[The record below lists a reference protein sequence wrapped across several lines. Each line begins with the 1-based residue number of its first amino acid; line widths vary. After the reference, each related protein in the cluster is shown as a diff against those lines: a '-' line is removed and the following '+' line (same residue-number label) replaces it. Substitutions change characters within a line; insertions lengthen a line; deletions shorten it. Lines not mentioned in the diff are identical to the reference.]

1 MPHGLDPHVQEPD
14 QTRRLL
20 IDAGIAVA
28 TVLAMALLWQ
38 AGLADMEGEG
48 RATRGVI
55 ALLLAVVFGE
65 LSGVRL
71 FRWEEEV
78 RGLPLGRFATAAA
91 ATVLLAIGT
100 FDMIEVSG
108 LPLEPLGPILVGGAL
123 LLVSVWSDSVLAA
136 LVGAEFLDD
145 PFAEMLAG
153 WFGYAGGVG
162 TQAIFFTLG
171 LALLQIPLGYLL
183 ARRFRRSVG
192 VGVMGN
198 AGLTLT
204 TCFLLLGSFGPAY
217 HDRPEW
223 TWLSPLYF
231 TLAVIVSVCFV
242 RLIRRFTK
250 GAAWDLSSRGVIIT
264 LSYIASWV
272 GIPGQTAW
280 LVGMM
285 GYWVMESSGLFEVAE
300 DPNQQ
305 VQITPDVLN
314 DPERLQELLA
324 RLSHVDPTTH
334 RFGGLQQVRWVRGA
348 LAFSL
353 FGALG
358 VWGAGAVNR
367 ALPSTEAVR
376 LEVLTEGVG
385 PVLKPAYEELHLPDD
400 LAPGARVD
408 LYLTPYGI
416 DEGTALFTDMH
427 VVAAGEPPPDDV
439 DPPRAWKLGG
449 RYYDCRDF
457 RGRRFR
463 GVRTSVRVALA
474 VPREHQEAAMPGD
487 HLVIR
492 RGALAFPYVSERV
505 PAEGG
510 GPAVSLASWLW
521 GSLRP

>member
-1 MPHGLDPHVQEPD
+1 MPHGLDPHVHEPD

-28 TVLAMALLWQ
+28 TVLSMALLWHM
-38 AGLADMEGEG
+38 GLADMEGAG
-48 RATRGVI
+48 RGTRGMI

-71 FRWEEEV
+71 FRWEESV

-91 ATVLLAIGT
+91 STVLLAIGT
-100 FDMIEVSG
+100 FDLLEVSG
-108 LPLEPLGPILVGGAL
+108 LPLEPLGPLLVGGAL
-123 LLVSVWSDSVLAA
+123 LLISVWSDSVLAA

-145 PFAEMLAG
+145 PLADMLAG
-153 WFGYAGGVG
+153 WFGFAGGIG

-171 LALLQIPLGYLL
+171 VALLQIPLGYFL

-217 HDRPEW
+217 HDRPDW
-223 TWLSPLYF
+223 TWLSPMYF
-231 TLAVIVSVCFV
+231 TLAVLVSIGFV

-285 GYWVMESSGLFEVAE
+285 GYWVMESSGIFDVDE
-300 DPNQQ
+300 DQNQQ
-305 VQITPDVLN
+305 IQLTPDVLN

-324 RLSHVDPTTH
+324 HLARVDPTTH
-334 RFGGLQQVRWVRGA
+334 RFEHGLQLRWVRASLALSTAGA
-348 LAFSL
+348 LM
-353 FGALG
+353 
-358 VWGAGAVNR
+358 VWGAGALNQG
-367 ALPSTEAVR
+367 LPSAEAVR

-385 PVLKPAYEELHLPDD
+385 PVLKPRYEELHMPDG
-400 LAPGARVD
+400 LQPGGRVD
-408 LYLTPYGI
+408 LYLTPYGV
-416 DEGTALFTDMH
+416 DEGSALFTDMH

-439 DPPRAWKLGG
+439 DPPRTWKLHG

-474 VPREHQEAAMPGD
+474 VPEEDQEAAQPGD
-487 HLVIR
+487 QLVLR
-492 RGALAFPYVSERV
+492 EGALGFPFVAGRIV
-505 PAEGG
+505 AGDDG
-510 GPAVSLASWLW
+510 ARAALGSWLW
-521 GSLRP
+521 GAPRD